1 MAAFDYIALDA
12 KGKEEKGV
20 VEGDTA
26 RHVRQILRDKGLTTL
41 EISESNKSASKKR
54 SGGKKGESKKNG
66 LNTPQFLQRG
76 ISSTELALLTRQL
89 ATLIQAALPL
99 DETLSAVANQ
109 TEKQRIKS
117 MLFAIRSRVLE
128 GHSLAVGLG
137 DYPKVFPELYRAT
150 VDAGEQSG
158 HLDTVLERLA
168 DYTESRQEIQG
179 KVRQALIYPAFL
191 SMFAIAIVV
200 FMMTSIVPQV
210 VSVFEDT
217 GQELPGLTLSLIAI
231 SDFVVDYGFYILVLV
246 IAAFVG
252 FQIMLTRPAFVMK
265 YHSFLFHLPIIQRL
279 VRGLNAALFTRTF
292 SILTGSG
299 VTVLEAMSISA
310 KVVAN
315 LPMRQAVLEAT
326 NRVREGTGIK
336 NALEKSKL
344 FPSMTL
350 QLIASG
356 EASGKLE
363 EMLERASVQLEREQV
378 TLIAYIVGILEPV
391 IILTMGIMVLLIVLG
406 ILLPI
411 FDLNSLVK

>member
-12 KGKEEKGV
+12 KGKELKGV
-20 VEGDTA
+20 IEGDGA
-26 RHVRQILRDKGLTTL
+26 KQVRQILRDKGLMPL
-41 EISESNKSASKKR
+41 EIAESLKKSQSTSKN
-54 SGGKKGESKKNG
+54 SG
-66 LNTPQFLQRG
+66 LNKPLFLQRS

-99 DETLSAVANQ
+99 DETLSAVADQ
-109 TEKQRIKS
+109 TDKPRIKS
-117 MLFAIRSRVLE
+117 MLYSIRSRVLE
-128 GHSLAVGLG
+128 GHSLAVGLA

-168 DYTESRQEIQG
+168 DYTEGRQEIQG

-191 SMFAIAIVV
+191 SLFAIAIVV

-210 VSVFEDT
+210 VSFFEDT
-217 GQELPGLTLSLIAI
+217 GQELPGLTLTLIAM
-231 SDFVVDYGFYILVLV
+231 SDFVVDYGFFMLIVI
-246 IAAFVG
+246 IAAVVSFK
-252 FQIMLTRPAFVMK
+252 IALTRPAFVMK
-265 YHSFLFHLPIIQRL
+265 YHMFLFKLPIIQRL

-292 SILTGSG
+292 SILSGSG
-299 VTVLEAMSISA
+299 VTVLEAMKISA

-315 LPMRQAVLEAT
+315 LPMRDAILKAT
-326 NRVREGTGIK
+326 DRVREGSGIK
-336 NALEKSKL
+336 NSLESSKL
-344 FPSMTL
+344 FPPMTL

-356 EASGKLE
+356 ENSGKLE

-391 IILTMGIMVLLIVLG
+391 IILAMGIMVLLIVLG

-411 FDLNSLVK
+411 FDMNSLVK